1 MIVRNEIWGL
11 PIAVEMT
18 LLAVASFAV
27 VWAYVFW
34 RRGETRVA
42 AVGGLAGGGVARR
55 PRHIGLQIA
64 EAADSRHIG
73 VAFAQPLR

>member
-1 MIVRNEIWGL
+1 MIVRNEVWGL

-34 RRGETRVA
+34 RRGETRAA
-42 AVGGLAGGGVARR
+42 AVGGLAGGGCCPPPPSAYWC
-55 PRHIGLQIA
+55 L
-64 EAADSRHIG
+64 SC
-73 VAFAQPLR
+73 